1 MDRVLLA
8 EVVCLDFCMPTRL
21 IREGILTSDAVN
33 SLSAKDEVFYRRL
46 LSIVDDYGRY
56 DARIAIVRAQL
67 YPLQLDQI
75 RESDVVRGLAACEKA
90 SLVRC
95 YKVEGKPYLQ
105 VEKFGQQVRAKT
117 SKWPDPITDD
127 NRCKQMH
134 APAHSVGDEDED
146 EDGCVVEDGKRG
158 GAPVRSDS
166 PDPEIELIPPELDA
180 QNFHDAWDRWH
191 AYRREAKLKSWV
203 ASTRK
208 IKLNQLA
215 KLGADH
221 AITAIDHSIANG
233 YQGIFEPGGK
243 GSGGGGQT
251 PQSRAEARR
260 AEARSKEHPEDSE
273 LTF

>member
-8 EVVCLDFCMPTRL
+8 EVVCLDLCMPTRL

-208 IKLNQLA
+208 IKLKQLA
-215 KLGADH
+215 KLGSDH

-251 PQSRAEARR
+251 FADQRREQRASGECV
-260 AEARSKEHPEDSE
+260 EDVE
-273 LTF
+273 L